1 LQLRVLVLQDF
12 RDAAEWPELVP
23 QVRSAIQHSN
33 LMGGMQS
40 SPVKTYNALVAVHTL
55 TKPFQVSSL
64 GHESLFNDC
73 LPD

>member
-33 LMGGMQS
+33 LMGGMQA
-40 SPVKTYNALVAVHTL
+40 SPIKTYNALVAVHTL
-55 TKPFQVSSL
+55 TKPFQVGSPVYEAPL
-64 GHESLFNDC
+64 MTVC
-73 LPD
+73 PI